1 VQIYINQLWPFHGF
15 SSKISQRLINIDMEL
30 GYNYLDTRYTGA
42 AFSTE
47 TDAQSGNTQEED
59 ED

>member
-1 VQIYINQLWPFHGF
+1 MIEVWLFHGF
-15 SSKISQRLINIDMEL
+15 SFKIRQRLINIDMEL
-30 GYNYLDTRYTGA
+30 GHNYLDTRYTGA

-59 ED
+59 EE

>member
-15 SSKISQRLINIDMEL
+15 SSKIRQILINIDMEL
-30 GYNYLDTRYTGA
+30 GHNYLDTRYTGA
-42 AFSTE
+42 TFSTE
-47 TDAQSGNTQEED
+47 TSAQSGNTQEED